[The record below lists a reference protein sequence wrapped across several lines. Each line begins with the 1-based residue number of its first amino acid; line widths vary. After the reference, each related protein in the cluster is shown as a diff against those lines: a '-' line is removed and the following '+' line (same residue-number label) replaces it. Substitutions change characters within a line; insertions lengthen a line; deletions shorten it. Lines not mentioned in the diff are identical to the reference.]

1 MFHVFISFN
10 LKSIEK
16 SIEQSIEQ
24 SISQSINKNASG
36 CNAMQVTD
44 LVPNIVIPWPCIVIV
59 GGWLGQQY
67 SYSIVPSHQAFATV
81 GTKFIVLWSQC
92 WPTYIQ

>member
-1 MFHVFISFN
+1 MFHLFISFN

-16 SIEQSIEQ
+16 SIEQ

-59 GGWLGQQY
+59 GGWLGQ
-67 SYSIVPSHQAFATV
+67 VTTV
-81 GTKFIVLWSQC
+81 
-92 WPTYIQ
+92 